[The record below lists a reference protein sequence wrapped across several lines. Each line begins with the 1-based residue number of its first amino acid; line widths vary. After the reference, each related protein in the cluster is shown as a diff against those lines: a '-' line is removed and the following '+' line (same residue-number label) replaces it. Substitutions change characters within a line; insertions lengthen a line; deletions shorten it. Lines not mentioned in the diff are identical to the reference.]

1 MQSLHWRALTRSS
14 GCCCNIPTGA
24 FLALATLGLLSGLV
38 VAAPSEE
45 GYAPVAPIGAVH
57 AAVRDG
63 LKVVQDWLD
72 EKDFASAAQAA
83 LGLKALC
90 RLYVYQ
96 RGDPG
101 WRERAAALADTAA
114 RLAAAA
120 RDKDPA
126 ACARLV
132 RDAERLLDELDKGPT
147 GARTIEKDFK
157 PDGTTKTWMLLL
169 EGSYSDAKATK
180 DAHQLAQIAYAVAEE
195 ANAAQFLRS
204 DARWRQSFRD
214 VRAAALDVADKAK
227 GKELAAASSALKIVR
242 QRCDVCH
249 QAYKR

>member
-1 MQSLHWRALTRSS
+1 MQLPQSKLLRRFS
-14 GCCCNIPTGA
+14 GCRNTPAGV
-24 FLALATLGLLSGLV
+24 FLAVAALGLLGGLV
-38 VAAPSEE
+38 AAAPSEE
-45 GYAPVAPIGAVH
+45 HYSPVAPVGAVH
-57 AAVRDG
+57 AAVRGG

-96 RGDPG
+96 RDDSG
-101 WRERAAALADTAA
+101 WRERAAALAETAA

-132 RDAERLLDELDKGPT
+132 REAEQLLDELGKAPT
-147 GARTIEKDFK
+147 GTRSTEKDFK
-157 PDGTTKTWMLLL
+157 PDGSTKTWMLLL

-180 DAHQLAQIAYAVAEE
+180 DARHLEQLAYAVAEE

-204 DARWRQSFRD
+204 DGRWRQSFRD

-227 GKELAAASSALKIVR
+227 GKDLVAASSALKIVR

>member
-1 MQSLHWRALTRSS
+1 MQSPDSRAFERSS
-14 GCCCNIPTGA
+14 GCRNIPAGA
-24 FLALATLGLLSGLV
+24 FLMLSALGLLGGLV
-38 VAAPSEE
+38 AAAPSEE
-45 GYAPVAPIGAVH
+45 LYSPVAPASAMD
-57 AAVRDG
+57 AAVRGG

-90 RLYVYQ
+90 GLYVYQ
-96 RGDPG
+96 GDDAG
-101 WRERAAALADTAA
+101 WRERGAGLADTAA
-114 RLAAAA
+114 RLATAA

-126 ACARLV
+126 ACARLI
-132 RDAERLLDELDKGPT
+132 RDADRLLGELDKGAT
-147 GARTIEKDFK
+147 GARTIQKDFK
-157 PDGTTKTWMLLL
+157 PDGSTKTWMLLL

-180 DAHQLAQIAYAVAEE
+180 DAHELAQIAYAVAEE

-227 GKELAAASSALKIVR
+227 GKELAAAGLGLKIVR

>member
-1 MQSLHWRALTRSS
+1 MQSPDSRACERSS
-14 GCCCNIPTGA
+14 GCRNILAGA
-24 FLALATLGLLSGLV
+24 FLMLGALGLLGGLV

-45 GYAPVAPIGAVH
+45 GYSPVAPVGAVH
-57 AAVRDG
+57 AAVRAG

-96 RGDPG
+96 GGDPA

-120 RDKDPA
+120 RDKDPT

-132 RDAERLLDELDKGPT
+132 RDVDRLLGELDKGAT
-147 GARTIEKDFK
+147 GARTTEKDFK
-157 PDGTTKTWMLLL
+157 PDGSTKTWMLLL

-180 DAHQLAQIAYAVAEE
+180 DAHELAQIAYAVAEE

-227 GKELAAASSALKIVR
+227 GKELAAAGSALKIVR

>member
-1 MQSLHWRALTRSS
+1 ML
-14 GCCCNIPTGA
+14 GA
-24 FLALATLGLLSGLV
+24 LGLLGGLSA
-38 VAAPSEE
+38 AAPSQEL
-45 GYAPVAPIGAVH
+45 YSPVAPVGAVH
-57 AAVRDG
+57 TAVRGG

-96 RGDPG
+96 GDDPG
-101 WRERAAALADTAA
+101 WRERAGALADTAT
-114 RLAAAA
+114 RLATAA

-126 ACARLV
+126 ACARLI
-132 RDAERLLDELDKGPT
+132 REAERLLGELDKRPISAR
-147 GARTIEKDFK
+147 GAEKDFK
-157 PDGTTKTWMLLL
+157 LNGSTKTWMLLL

-180 DAHQLAQIAYAVAEE
+180 NADQLEQLAYAVAEE

-214 VRAAALDVADKAK
+214 VRATALDVADKAK
-227 GKELAAASSALKIVR
+227 GKDLTAATSALKLVR